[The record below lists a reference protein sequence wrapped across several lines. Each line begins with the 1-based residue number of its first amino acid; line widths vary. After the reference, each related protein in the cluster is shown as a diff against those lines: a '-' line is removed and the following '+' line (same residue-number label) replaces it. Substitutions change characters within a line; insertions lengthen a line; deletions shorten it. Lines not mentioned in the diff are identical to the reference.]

1 MRTILLV
8 LLGLF
13 AGACSTQPA
22 DSASPDEGVTTN
34 ALVESLSRA
43 GLQVKAAGEIEQPFW
58 TRRAQVFT
66 VEGDDLQLYEFA
78 DEAAA
83 TRAAEQVAPDGGS
96 IGQSSMSWIA
106 PPHFYRS
113 GRTIAIYLGTN
124 RAVLDALQSLLGAPF
139 AERR

>member
-1 MRTILLV
+1 MRTIRLV
-8 LLGLF
+8 LLGFL

-22 DSASPDEGVTTN
+22 DSASPVGQVTPDSV
-34 ALVESLSRA
+34 VEALSRA
-43 GLQVKAAGEIEQPFW
+43 GLEVKPAGEIEQPFW

-66 VEGDDLQLYEFA
+66 VEGDDLQFYEFA
-78 DEAAA
+78 DEDAAR
-83 TRAAEQVAPDGGS
+83 RAAGQVAPGGGS
-96 IGQSSMSWIA
+96 IGPSSMSWIA

-124 RAVLDALQSLLGAPF
+124 RAVLDALQSRMGNPF